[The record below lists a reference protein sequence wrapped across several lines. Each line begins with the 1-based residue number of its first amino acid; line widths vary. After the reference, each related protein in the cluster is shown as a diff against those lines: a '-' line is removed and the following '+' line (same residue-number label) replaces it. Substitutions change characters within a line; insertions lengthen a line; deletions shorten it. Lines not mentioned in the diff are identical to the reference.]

1 MIFDDNVNLA
11 IGEVAEWSIAL
22 PWKGSIRATVSRV
35 RIPVSPPLYFLFFCS
50 KYTHKGRQMPDFK
63 KQLTTFVQMLRNI
76 EDEFKLHSLTPN
88 EQAVFYTIMKSN
100 DVCNISK
107 IVDESGLSRSTVY
120 KILRKLE
127 DNNLIEAFQSE
138 SDKRESI
145 VSLKV

>member
-1 MIFDDNVNLA
+1 
-11 IGEVAEWSIAL
+11 
-22 PWKGSIRATVSRV
+22 
-35 RIPVSPPLYFLFFCS
+35 
-50 KYTHKGRQMPDFK
+50 MPDFK
-63 KQLTTFVQMLRNI
+63 LQLKTFVEMLRNI

-88 EQAVFYTIMKSN
+88 EQAVFFTIMKS
-100 DVCNISK
+100 DEVCNISK

-127 DNNLIEAFQSE
+127 DKNLVEAFQSK

>member
-1 MIFDDNVNLA
+1 
-11 IGEVAEWSIAL
+11 
-22 PWKGSIRATVSRV
+22 
-35 RIPVSPPLYFLFFCS
+35 
-50 KYTHKGRQMPDFK
+50 MPDFNL
-63 KQLTTFVQMLRNI
+63 QLKTFVEMLRNI

-88 EQAVFYTIMKSN
+88 EQAVFFTIMKS
-100 DVCNISK
+100 DEVCNISK

-127 DNNLIEAFQSE
+127 DNNLVEAFQSK

>member
-1 MIFDDNVNLA
+1 MPLERWQS
-11 IGEVAEWSIAL
+11 G
-22 PWKGSIRATVSRV
+22 RSRYLGKV
-35 RIPVSPPLYFLFFCS
+35 VYGQPYPGFESLSLRHLNFLFFCS
-50 KYTHKGRQMPDFK
+50 KYVHKG
-63 KQLTTFVQMLRNI
+63 KQLTDFNEHLLNFVQMLRNI

-88 EQAVFYTIMKSN
+88 EQAVFYTILKSN

-127 DNNLIEAFQSE
+127 DNNLIEALQSE

-145 VSLKV
+145 VSLKVLFESCQ

>member
-1 MIFDDNVNLA
+1 
-11 IGEVAEWSIAL
+11 
-22 PWKGSIRATVSRV
+22 
-35 RIPVSPPLYFLFFCS
+35 
-50 KYTHKGRQMPDFK
+50 MPDFK
-63 KQLTTFVQMLRNI
+63 LQLKTFVEMLRNI

-88 EQAVFYTIMKSN
+88 EQAVFFTIMKS
-100 DVCNISK
+100 DEVCNISN

-127 DNNLIEAFQSE
+127 DNNLVEAFQSK

>member
-1 MIFDDNVNLA
+1 
-11 IGEVAEWSIAL
+11 
-22 PWKGSIRATVSRV
+22 
-35 RIPVSPPLYFLFFCS
+35 
-50 KYTHKGRQMPDFK
+50 MPDFK
-63 KQLTTFVQMLRNI
+63 KQLKTFVEMLRNI

-88 EQAVFYTIMKSN
+88 EQAVFFTVMKS
-100 DVCNISK
+100 DEVCNISK

-127 DNNLIEAFQSE
+127 GNNLVEAFQSK

>member
-1 MIFDDNVNLA
+1 
-11 IGEVAEWSIAL
+11 
-22 PWKGSIRATVSRV
+22 
-35 RIPVSPPLYFLFFCS
+35 
-50 KYTHKGRQMPDFK
+50 MPDFK
-63 KQLTTFVQMLRNI
+63 SQLKTFVEMLRNI

-88 EQAVFYTIMKSN
+88 EQAVFYTIMKT
-100 DVCNISK
+100 DEVCNISK

-127 DNNLIEAFQSE
+127 DNNLVEAFQSK

>member
-1 MIFDDNVNLA
+1 
-11 IGEVAEWSIAL
+11 
-22 PWKGSIRATVSRV
+22 
-35 RIPVSPPLYFLFFCS
+35 
-50 KYTHKGRQMPDFK
+50 MPDFK
-63 KQLTTFVQMLRNI
+63 KQISTFVQMLRNV

-100 DVCNISK
+100 NVCNISQ
-107 IVDESGLSRSTVY
+107 IVNESGLSRSTVY

-127 DNNLIEAFQSE
+127 NRNMIEAFPSE

>member
-1 MIFDDNVNLA
+1 MSKKA
-11 IGEVAEWSIAL
+11 IGL
-22 PWKGSIRATVSRV
+22 GAT
-35 RIPVSPPLYFLFFCS
+35 IDGGCCGS
-50 KYTHKGRQMPDFK
+50 KYKHIGRLMPDFK

-88 EQAVFYTIMKSN
+88 EQAVFYTILKSN
-100 DVCNISK
+100 DVCNITK

-120 KILRKLE
+120 KTLRKLE
-127 DNNLIEAFQSE
+127 ENNLIEAFQSQ

>member
-1 MIFDDNVNLA
+1 
-11 IGEVAEWSIAL
+11 
-22 PWKGSIRATVSRV
+22 
-35 RIPVSPPLYFLFFCS
+35 
-50 KYTHKGRQMPDFK
+50 MPDFK
-63 KQLTTFVQMLRNI
+63 KQLATFVQMLRNI

-88 EQAVFYTIMKSN
+88 EQAVFYTILKSN
-100 DVCNISK
+100 DECNISK

-138 SDKRESI
+138 EDKRESI

>member
-1 MIFDDNVNLA
+1 
-11 IGEVAEWSIAL
+11 
-22 PWKGSIRATVSRV
+22 
-35 RIPVSPPLYFLFFCS
+35 
-50 KYTHKGRQMPDFK
+50 MPDFK
-63 KQLTTFVQMLRNI
+63 LQLKTFVEMLRNI

-88 EQAVFYTIMKSN
+88 EQAVFFTIMKS
-100 DVCNISK
+100 DEVCNISK

-127 DNNLIEAFQSE
+127 GNNLVEAFQSK